1 MERQPQNEKPLTIK
15 ILQNLG
21 KIIIASADSAQM
33 LIDDSGI
40 SEHDAVEHEL
50 KVFLNRVKVTTGQ
63 FNFQRIMP

>member
-1 MERQPQNEKPLTIK
+1 MERQPQNEKPLTLK
-15 ILQNLG
+15 ILQNLS
-21 KIIIASADSAQM
+21 KVLVASADSAQM
-33 LIDDSGI
+33 LIDDSVM